1 MIDRDEQRVIDGE
14 WELVERDELL
24 DELWEYRDTEP
35 FKKPD
40 DEGEKDE

>member
-1 MIDRDEQRVIDGE
+1 MIDRDEQRVVDGE

-35 FKKPD
+35 FKKSD
-40 DEGEKDE
+40 DEGDE